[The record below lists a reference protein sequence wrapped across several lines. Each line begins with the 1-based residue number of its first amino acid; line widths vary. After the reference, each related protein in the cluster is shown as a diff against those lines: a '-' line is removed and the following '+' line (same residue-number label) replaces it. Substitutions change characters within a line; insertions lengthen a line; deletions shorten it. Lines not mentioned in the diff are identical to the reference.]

1 MSESKECYLNNND
14 ILSNCLNIINAGGN
28 YKTHKP
34 SSHGNAYYVNRNR
47 AEDKA
52 MAVISAEIDS
62 VDYFNELIKDGY

>member
-1 MSESKECYLNNND
+1 MSESNEFHLSNND

-28 YKTHKP
+28 HKTHKP

-52 MAVISAEIDS
+52 MAVIAAPIDS
-62 VDYFNELIKDGY
+62 AAYFDELGRNG

>member
-14 ILSNCLNIINAGGN
+14 ILSNCLNIINAAGN
-28 YKTHKP
+28 CKTHKP

-52 MAVISAEIDS
+52 MAVISAEVDS
-62 VDYFNELIKDGY
+62 AAYFDELGRNG

>member
-28 YKTHKP
+28 HKQHKP

-52 MAVISAEIDS
+52 MAVISAEVDS
-62 VDYFNELIKDGY
+62 AAYFDELGRNG